1 MTTAGVYRMRNL
13 FPMKRGIV
21 LFLFLTKSKDNVT
34 IFLKLEFDRNLLIL
48 ALNFQVGLP
57 LWQQQ

>member
-21 LFLFLTKSKDNVT
+21 LLFFFNQSKDNVT

-57 LWQQQ
+57 LW